1 MLLLSFALLLS
12 AMHICALT
20 KTACLASSYHVPLW
34 LDALSS
40 SGLSSGDMR
49 LSSAFASPS
58 ASLLTPFTNG
68 KLELLEAHPHEEA
81 GTCPAKV
88 ASH

>member
-1 MLLLSFALLLS
+1 M
-12 AMHICALT
+12 CVLT

-34 LDALSS
+34 LDGLSS
-40 SGLSSGDMR
+40 SGLSSGDKR

-58 ASLLTPFTNG
+58 APLLTPFTNG
-68 KLELLEAHPHEEA
+68 KLELLEAHTPEEA